1 MVRPRRDPALALP
14 ALMLLLAACTSRP
27 VATPSPTPSVPSVA
41 PPVLPSASPTPSPKP
56 VRPTV
61 IAAFGDW
68 GIRGGRAAEVVALM
82 GRFRPLD
89 AVVTTGDNA
98 YGTGQRGE
106 AAFARSLVEPLLRR
120 RVPFYASLG
129 NHDVVTRDGAHVMRE
144 LGIPG
149 HWYART
155 VGPVQVVVLDSNR
168 PSDTAQT
175 AFLNGVLAAPTEAT
189 FRVVVFHHPAASCSL
204 HGANRDVD
212 RLWVPLLR
220 GKADLVLAGHNHTY
234 ERFMVGT
241 TPYVTTGGG
250 GARLYPSVPGLCKGP
265 GTPEVIKTAYHA
277 LRLTATPDRL
287 LLEAVGLDGVVFD
300 RYEIPPR

>member
-1 MVRPRRDPALALP
+1 MVRFRRDLA
-14 ALMLLLAACTSRP
+14 AALLLAGSACTSTP
-27 VATPSPTPSVPSVA
+27 SSAPPAPSPSPSVSSPSPTPS
-41 PPVLPSASPTPSPKP
+41 PVRPA
-56 VRPTV
+56 RPTV

-129 NHDVVTRDGAHVMRE
+129 NHDVVTRDGAHVMRA

-149 HWYART
+149 HWYTRT
-155 VGPVQVVVLDSNR
+155 IGPVQLVVLDSNR
-168 PSDTAQT
+168 PADKAQA
-175 AFLNGVLAAPTEAT
+175 AFLKGVLAAPTAAT
-189 FRVVVFHHPAASCSL
+189 FRVVVFHHPASSCSL
-204 HGANRDVD
+204 HGANREVD

-241 TPYVTTGGG
+241 LPYVTTGGGG
-250 GARLYPSVPGLCKGP
+250 GARLYPSIPGLCKGP
-265 GTPEVIKTAYHA
+265 GTPAKVKTAYHA

-300 RYEIPPR
+300 RYEIAPR